1 MRENGGCSRFSH
13 CTAPGSGIS
22 LDSLFENVNLIYKKW
37 IDTAPHKDLSVH
49 CCTDIDVS
57 DGGLLCVAA

>member
-1 MRENGGCSRFSH
+1 MEVARGFRIVQCQGRVFRW
-13 CTAPGSGIS
+13 TV
-22 LDSLFENVNLIYKKW
+22 ENVNLIYKKW